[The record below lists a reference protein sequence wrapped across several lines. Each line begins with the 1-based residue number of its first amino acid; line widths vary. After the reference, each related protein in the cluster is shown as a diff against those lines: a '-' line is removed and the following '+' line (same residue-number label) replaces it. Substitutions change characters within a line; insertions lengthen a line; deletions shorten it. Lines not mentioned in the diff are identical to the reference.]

1 MLIVKYAK
9 FLPEFVKSHL
19 IQVGAHFGHEAP
31 TYEDAG
37 FLAVAWI
44 EADPDIF
51 KELSLNIS
59 KCHKSRHTV
68 HNALITA
75 SSDSKHQFYRYSN
88 QGASN
93 SLYLPTDIFKQSF
106 EGVNLTENVI
116 ELTSLT
122 LNDFI
127 AINDIAPSAL
137 VIDVQG
143 AEMEVLKGASKALE
157 SASIIEIEISTR
169 KVYSGGAEFVQ
180 VDKYIK
186 SFGFV
191 RITHVPWHGDVIYI
205 NPQRLPLS
213 SNLGLLLVS
222 MQYACEYYSAKVM
235 RFIVS
240 TFTRPKHA
248 FHKLIYRL
256 TKG

>member
-31 TYEDAG
+31 TYENAG
-37 FLAVAWI
+37 FLAIAWI

-186 SFGFV
+186 SFGFI

-205 NPQRLPLS
+205 NPQRLPLRR
-213 SNLGLLLVS
+213 NFGLLLVS
-222 MQYACEYYSAKVM
+222 LQYASEYYLTKLQ
-235 RFIVS
+235 RFFALL
-240 TFTRPKHA
+240 FTRP
-248 FHKLIYRL
+248 IYVIQKINYLL
-256 TKG
+256 TSK